1 MCSVE
6 NYHDFTRQINAI
18 DSVPRKQYTME
29 EVKELFSLF
38 HGVLLARTGADCID
52 LSSEVM
58 VVLHTAAKL

>member
-1 MCSVE
+1 ME

-18 DSVPRKQYTME
+18 GTSPRKQYTME
-29 EVKELFSLF
+29 EAKKFFNLF

-58 VVLHTAAKL
+58 VVLQQALRPRP